1 MEKLLIVC
9 GPTATGKTNLA
20 LKLAKR
26 FNGEIVSFDSRQV
39 YKSMDIGTGKDI
51 KGYEFKNGFYV
62 VKGIKI
68 WLYDLVSPNYRFNV
82 VDFIKES
89 KKVVGDIW
97 KRNKLP
103 ILVGGTGFYLQ
114 GLIEDVENLGVLPDF
129 ELREGLDSLS
139 LIDLQDKLKKLNFQ
153 RWGKMNDSDRKN
165 PRRLMRAIE
174 ISLNKNE
181 TEKIE
186 PLKANCLKIGLKTSL
201 KDLYSLV
208 DKRVEQR
215 VKDGVE
221 KEIKTLMNNG
231 YDFKNSALG
240 TTLGYKDWEP
250 YFLGKKKKDKV
261 IVDWKNFEHGY
272 VRRQLTW
279 FKRDKDIKWFD
290 ILGSKWQDKV
300 ERTVFLWYTKKNDAQ
315 KD

>member
-153 RWGKMNDSDRKN
+153 RWGKMNDSDRKK
-165 PRRLMRAIE
+165 
-174 ISLNKNE
+174 SSSFNE
-181 TEKIE
+181 S
-186 PLKANCLKIGLKTSL
+186 N
-201 KDLYSLV
+201 
-208 DKRVEQR
+208 
-215 VKDGVE
+215 
-221 KEIKTLMNNG
+221 
-231 YDFKNSALG
+231 
-240 TTLGYKDWEP
+240 
-250 YFLGKKKKDKV
+250 
-261 IVDWKNFEHGY
+261 
-272 VRRQLTW
+272 
-279 FKRDKDIKWFD
+279 
-290 ILGSKWQDKV
+290 
-300 ERTVFLWYTKKNDAQ
+300 
-315 KD
+315 